1 MAQNLDLKTLSVT
14 ELKAIAYDL
23 QMLIAQ
29 TQQNL
34 QIVAQELKSRQ
45 VAPQPTEPQVQG

>member
-1 MAQNLDLKTLSVT
+1 MAQNIDLKTLSVT

-23 QMLIAQ
+23 QILMAQ

-34 QIVAQELKSRQ
+34 QVIVQELKARQ
-45 VAPQPTEPQVQG
+45 QTTESPRP